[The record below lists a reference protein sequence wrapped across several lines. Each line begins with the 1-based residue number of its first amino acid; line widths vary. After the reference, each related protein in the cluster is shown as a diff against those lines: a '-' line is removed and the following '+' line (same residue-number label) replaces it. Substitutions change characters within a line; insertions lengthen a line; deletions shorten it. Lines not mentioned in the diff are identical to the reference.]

1 MGLASV
7 VGAQVALA
15 PAQLVEAQVARDG
28 VNPPAEVERV
38 VDAVHHAERLHEGFL
53 RDVLGE
59 QRVPELAPDEPVDG
73 RDVAAWQP
81 LPPADAAAAIRP
93 AHPSP
98 SRPPSPP
105 LPPP

>member
-59 QRVPELAPDEPVDG
+59 QRVPELAPHEPVER
-73 RDVAAWQP
+73 RDVAAAQLP
-81 LPPADAAAAIRP
+81 SIAELSATLGPCPPAF
-93 AHPSP
+93 H
-98 SRPPSPP
+98 SRAT